1 MAKEVLAVTAEQ
13 SESAGLELE
22 DVQEALLILLVQELK
37 ERKGAGNTKSILQYE
52 VDSLGSGGVHEVQR
66 R

>member
-1 MAKEVLAVTAEQ
+1 MAKEVLAVTAAQ
-13 SESAGLELE
+13 CESAGLELE
-22 DVQEALLILLVQELK
+22 DVQEALLVLLVQELK
-37 ERKGAGNTKSILQYE
+37 ERKGADNTKSILQYE